1 MFCLKNLKI
10 WLGTPPMVL
19 KMTGPAYPGNN
30 RCKWQVWR
38 GLKAILPIAGI
49 LLIWFP
55 DFNRQAPVNQ
65 VENITAVCAGK

>member
-1 MFCLKNLKI
+1 
-10 WLGTPPMVL
+10 
-19 KMTGPAYPGNN
+19 MTGPAYPGNN

-65 VENITAVCAGK
+65 VENITAACAGK